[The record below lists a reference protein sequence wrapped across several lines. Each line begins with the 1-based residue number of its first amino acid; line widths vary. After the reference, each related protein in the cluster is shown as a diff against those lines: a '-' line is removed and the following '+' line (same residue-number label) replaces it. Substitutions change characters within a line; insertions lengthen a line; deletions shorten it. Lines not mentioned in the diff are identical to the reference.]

1 MVHRFLAR
9 FPQQLERLRLPAR
22 YQMIVTTNYDST
34 LERAFEE
41 ENEPYDLAVYV
52 GTGEDR
58 GKFVHF
64 PFDREPELISV
75 PNRYNRFPIDD
86 FGDLQRSLIV
96 KIHGGVAGGADADRW
111 REAFVVTEDHY
122 IDYLSAAPIE
132 SLVPVQ
138 ILAKLTESHC
148 LFLGY
153 TMRDWNLRVFLKRI
167 WRGEPLGSRSWAI
180 EREPD
185 ALEKDFW
192 TNAQVECLGAPLDAY
207 VEQLGRHVLAR
218 GTAHA

>member
-1 MVHRFLAR
+1 M
-9 FPQQLERLRLPAR
+9 
-22 YQMIVTTNYDST
+22 
-34 LERAFEE
+34 
-41 ENEPYDLAVYV
+41 
-52 GTGEDR
+52 
-58 GKFVHF
+58 
-64 PFDREPELISV
+64 
-75 PNRYNRFPIDD
+75 
-86 FGDLQRSLIV
+86 
-96 KIHGGVAGGADADRW
+96 
-111 REAFVVTEDHY
+111 VTEDHY

-192 TNAQVECLGAPLDAY
+192 SQCSRSSASARRSTPTC
-207 VEQLGRHVLAR
+207 EQLGQHVLAR